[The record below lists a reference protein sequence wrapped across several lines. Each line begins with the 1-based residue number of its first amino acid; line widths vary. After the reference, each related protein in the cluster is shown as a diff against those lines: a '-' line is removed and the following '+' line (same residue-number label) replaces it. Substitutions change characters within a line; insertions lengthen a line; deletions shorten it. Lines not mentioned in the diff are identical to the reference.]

1 MRAAPL
7 VPTLA
12 LMALAALTGRA
23 EAEQPQIYAV
33 NGVAI
38 SGYDTVVYLTE
49 HRAAEGSPDHALLW
63 RGATWL
69 FVSAETMEVFE
80 MNPTAYAPQF
90 GGYCAEALS
99 EGRLAPS
106 SPGTFAVIEG
116 KLYLNSQDDDQTAW
130 KHDAKARIALARRNW
145 PGILGQ

>member
-1 MRAAPL
+1 MHAAPL

-12 LMALAALTGRA
+12 LMAFAALTGRA
-23 EAEQPQIYAV
+23 GAEEPMVFAV

-38 SGYDTVVYLTE
+38 SGYDTVIYLTE
-49 HRAAEGSPDHALLW
+49 HRAAKGSPDHALLW
-63 RGATWL
+63 RGATWQ

-106 SPGTFAVIEG
+106 SPDTFAVIDG
-116 KLYLNSQDDDQTAW
+116 KLYLISSDDDRGAW
-130 KHDAKARIALARRNW
+130 SADPRSRIALANQNW